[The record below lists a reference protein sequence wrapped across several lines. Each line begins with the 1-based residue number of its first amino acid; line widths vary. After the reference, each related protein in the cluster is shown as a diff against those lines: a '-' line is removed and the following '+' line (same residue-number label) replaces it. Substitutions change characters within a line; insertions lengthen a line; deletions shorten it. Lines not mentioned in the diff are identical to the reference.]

1 MSTFDG
7 YDYDPGS
14 DDVFQS
20 GSRSGRNDQPFYVEE
35 VEVEVAPQYASHGIE
50 AALHDLFEF
59 IAKQK
64 QMPLSASALVP
75 REEALTRIEN
85 VMALLPE
92 EIREARRALRDRE
105 DLMQATEASARQLRE
120 QVQAQASRMIEN
132 TEIMREARARGEQV
146 IIEAQERAHKMIN
159 EAEDFIDGKLGNF
172 EIVLDRLLKT
182 ARSGRERL
190 NAHGLPTSLV
200 PTSNYGEVPPAAEAL
215 GEVAFDSGYDQYE
228 VSADSP
234 APFFDQDEY

>member
-7 YDYDPGS
+7 YDYNPGG

-20 GSRSGRNDQPFYVEE
+20 GSRAGRSDQPFFVEE
-35 VEVEVAPQYASHGIE
+35 VAESAPRHARHDIE
-50 AALHDLFEF
+50 ADLRDIVEF
-59 IAKQK
+59 IATSK

-75 REEALTRIEN
+75 REEAIAMLEGAIAN
-85 VMALLPE
+85 LPE

-105 DLMQATEASARQLRE
+105 DLLQAAETNARQLME
-120 QVQAQASRMIEN
+120 QVQAQAARMIEN
-132 TEIMREARARGEQV
+132 TEIVRESRARGEQL
-146 IIEAQERAHKMIN
+146 IIEAQARAHKMIN

-190 NAHGLPTSLV
+190 SARGLPTSLV
-200 PTSNYGEVPPAAEAL
+200 PESNYGEVPPAAAAL
-215 GEVAFDSGYDQYE
+215 GEVDDAPEHGHYE
-228 VSADSP
+228 EQSESA